1 MAAYAQRAGISVEA
15 FQDQLGPVLTT
26 EHLAKTI
33 ADVVTDESYSD
44 SRLLLDRNGAQPS
57 HVRFVALPF
66 RQWSRSVLAVPMIL
80 GSTKRV
86 P

>member
-33 ADVVTDESYSD
+33 ADVVTDDSYSD
-44 SRLLLDRNGAQPS
+44 AAYSLTATELSPL
-57 HVRFVALPF
+57 
-66 RQWSRSVLAVPMIL
+66 
-80 GSTKRV
+80 T
-86 P
+86 